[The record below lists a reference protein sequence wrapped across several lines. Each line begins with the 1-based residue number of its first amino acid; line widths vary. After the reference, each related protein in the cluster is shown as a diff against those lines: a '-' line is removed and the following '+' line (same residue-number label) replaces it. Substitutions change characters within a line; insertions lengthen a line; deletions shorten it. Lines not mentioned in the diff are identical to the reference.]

1 MKNNMERLIHFVVSL
16 SLLFFLSSAYA
27 SQIINFSEGDAEA
40 LSTKQ
45 EIGSVFIS
53 DPEVA
58 DYQVIDKHKVVVF
71 GRAIG
76 KASLIVFSEDG
87 DTILQRQLVVNK
99 SLVHIEQNIKMRY
112 PNAEVS
118 LFNLGDQVVLS
129 GTVATEE
136 EKDGINILVGELLG
150 KNSENYD
157 IEWDLG
163 EQSLTMDFMRKRTF
177 EGVVNNIEVASTKQI
192 NVKLSVA
199 EVSHSLL
206 ENFGVQYATSGQTSG
221 VFANALGNFSSQSII
236 RAISAINDDEVG
248 QILAEPNLSVV
259 SGETASFLVGGE
271 LPLTTI
277 LDDTVQ
283 IIYKEFGIRLEVM
296 AKVLRDDKIR
306 VSLMPEVSSL
316 DTQYANDEFNI
327 PAFKTRRAR
336 TTVELAD
343 GQSFVLGG
351 LLNSEERELL
361 RKIPYIGDIPILG
374 SLFRYT
380 ETERNKTELLIIAT
394 VNLVNPISP
403 SDAQLPTFERTS
415 NAQRFFVLPAFK
427 KDQGISEQSR
437 IATEQILSAGGFKQ

>member
-1 MKNNMERLIHFVVSL
+1 MLNSTKKLIHLLFSV
-16 SLLFFLSSAYA
+16 SLLFYISAGYA
-27 SQIINFSEGDAEA
+27 STIINFSEGDAQA
-40 LSTKQ
+40 LNIKQ
-45 EIGSVFIS
+45 DIGSVFIS

-76 KASLIVFSEDG
+76 KATLIVFSEEG
-87 DTILQRQLVVNK
+87 DTLLQRQLVVNK

-136 EKDGINILVGELLG
+136 EKDGINILVGELLS
-150 KNSENYD
+150 KNSENTD
-157 IEWDLG
+157 IEWNLG
-163 EQSLTMDFMRKRTF
+163 EQSLTMGFMRKRTF
-177 EGVVNNIEVASTKQI
+177 EGVVNNIEVATTKQI

-199 EVSHSLL
+199 EVSHSLM
-206 ENFGVQYATSGQTSG
+206 ENFGVQFASSGQTSG

-248 QILAEPNLSVV
+248 QVLAEPNLSVV

-316 DTQYANDEFNI
+316 DTQYANDAFNI

-380 ETERNKTELLIIAT
+380 ETERNKTELVIIAT

-403 SDAQLPTFERTS
+403 ENAQLPTFQRTS
-415 NAQRFFVLPAFK
+415 NAQRFLVLPK
-427 KDQGISEQSR
+427 LSNDNSISQKSR
-437 IATEQILSAGGFKQ
+437 DAAEEILSAGGFKQ